1 MAFTYNIENIVKDT
15 GLSEDELASLILN
28 KANEGLTNEEIVD
41 LLVSISDNNEYAS
54 KDQDE
59 QDELQ
64 ALQSL
69 GLKPAS
75 EKQVQDVNDDPGL
88 FDRVKNRFA
97 AYKDAD
103 EQRKAAERAAIKSKL
118 AAAGESVANSVNDWR
133 DSHPEQ
139 WRVGM
144 VNSIFGDN
152 NMLSQYYAAKQAA
165 EESEKNRESQRE
177 YNEYLKEYDRAK
189 AEAESRAAYK
199 KELKEAEVELAALH
213 RDLVKANPSEYA
225 VIVKSIEALKEKYP
239 ELESDETE
247 TETATETAKKAYE
260 DERAY
265 AADLNRFKGQVKRV
279 FATDEEIKNEIERVL
294 AASWIKPDDM
304 SKIVDN
310 LQSMKS
316 TAQLAREASQ
326 SAVASHTGKRTEES
340 LDDKEL
346 TQQAYDAVK
355 NNTHPSKLSKE
366 VKTKLLAL
374 GYSRSSGKWGLKKGA
389 K

>member
-15 GLSEDELASLILN
+15 GLSEDELASLIIT
-28 KANEGLTNEEIVD
+28 KENEGLTNEEIVD
-41 LLVSISDNNEYAS
+41 LLVSISDNKEYAS

-69 GLKPAS
+69 GLTQAS

-88 FDRVKNRFA
+88 FDKF
-97 AYKDAD
+97 
-103 EQRKAAERAAIKSKL
+103 

-177 YNEYLKEYDRAK
+177 YNEYLKEYDRAN
-189 AEAESRAAYK
+189 AEAESRAAYQ
-199 KELKEAEVELAALH
+199 KELKEAEVKLAELN
-213 RDLVKANPSEYA
+213 RDLVKANPSDAA
-225 VIVKSIEALKEKYP
+225 VILKQQEALVKKYP
-239 ELESDETE
+239 ELESDDTD

-260 DERAY
+260 AERAY
-265 AADLNRFKGQVKRV
+265 AVNLNRFKGQVKRV
-279 FATDEEIKNEIERVL
+279 FANDEEIKNEIERVQ
-294 AASWIKPDDM
+294 AASWVRPDDM

-326 SAVASHTGKRTEES
+326 SAVASHAGKKREKA
-340 LDDKEL
+340 LDDAEL
-346 TQQAYDAVK
+346 TKQANDAIE
-355 NNTHPSKLSKE
+355 NNTPPSLLSQE
-366 VKTKLLAL
+366 VRDKIREMGTHTWTAN
-374 GYSRSSGKWGLKKGA
+374 GWSERIER
-389 K
+389 

>member
-59 QDELQ
+59 QDDQDEFA

-69 GLKPAS
+69 GLKPTG
-75 EKQVQDVNDDPGL
+75 EKQEQDVNDDPGL
-88 FDRVKNRFA
+88 FDRFKNRFA

-144 VNSIFGDN
+144 VNALFGDN
-152 NMLSQYYAAKQAA
+152 SMLSQHYAAKNAA
-165 EESEKNRESQRE
+165 EESEKNREAQNE
-177 YNEYLKEYDRAK
+177 YNEYLKEYDRANAQK
-189 AEAESRAAYK
+189 EKDAAYK
-199 KELKEAEVELAALH
+199 KELKDAEVEMASLN
-213 RDLVKANPSEYA
+213 RDLVKADAPEAA
-225 VIVKSIEALKEKYP
+225 VIMKRQESLIAKYP
-239 ELESDETE
+239 DLKSSKEQAI
-247 TETATETAKKAYE
+247 ATQQQENEYQTKKIRLRSE
-260 DERAY
+260 IPT
-265 AADLNRFKGQVKRV
+265 V
-279 FATDEEIKNEIERVL
+279 FADENVINTYIANVM
-294 AASWIKPDDM
+294 ASDLRPQDKEELV
-304 SKIVDN
+304 KE
-310 LQSMKS
+310 LQSKKS

-326 SAVASHTGKRTEES
+326 AAVASYAGQKTGKS
-340 LDDKEL
+340 LSEADL
-346 TQQAYDAVK
+346 TAQALDAVK
-355 NNTHPSKLSKE
+355 NNASP
-366 VKTKLLAL
+366 TKLKQEVRDKIREM
-374 GYSRSSGKWGLKKGA
+374 GYTWTTNGWSKR
-389 K
+389 